1 MGFGV
6 KSQIAVDL
14 LEETSPLEIW
24 PGQSDNEKEKIIR
37 AVYRQ
42 VLGNTYVMEN
52 QRLTVAESLFKRGDI
67 TVRELVRRVAKSE
80 LYRDLFFHSST
91 TFRLVELN
99 FKHLLGRAPNSYEEL
114 KYHSN
119 LINTEG
125 FEAEIDSYIDSDEYD
140 QAYGDNVV
148 PFYRGYKTQ
157 TGQNTLGFTYM
168 FALRQDVSSS
178 DLKRNSADKSSVLSK
193 YAIQEAP
200 APIVWNFE
208 DSDVSSRSRY
218 RTRATG
224 ASKVY
229 RIEVT
234 TKASRN
240 TVNRVPKF
248 RSNNKVYLVPFEQL
262 FEQYQKIHNQGGVIK
277 SVTSVN

>member
-6 KSQIAVDL
+6 TSQIAVDL
-14 LEETSPLEIW
+14 LEETSPMEIW

-52 QRLTVAESLFKRGDI
+52 QRLIVAESLFKRGDV